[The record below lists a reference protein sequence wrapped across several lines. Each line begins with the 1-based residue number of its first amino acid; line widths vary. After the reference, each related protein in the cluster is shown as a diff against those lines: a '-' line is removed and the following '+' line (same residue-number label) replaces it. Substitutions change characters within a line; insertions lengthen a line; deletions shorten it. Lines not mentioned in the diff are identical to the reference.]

1 MIVASIEALIPFTY
15 VSCINYLV
23 SFWKDSAGSVLALI
37 DSGSKVN
44 AMHLAY
50 AKKPSLNIQKTDMR
64 AQIIDRI
71 ILETFGMVIE
81 VFSVYDRVKKV
92 CFFEKT
98 FLLADISIDVAL
110 EMPFLTL
117 SNANVRFTNWKLY

>member
-1 MIVASIEALIPFTY
+1 MIVASIEALIPFRH

-50 AKKPSLNIQKTDMR
+50 TKKPGLNIRKTDMR

-71 ILETFGMVIE
+71 TLETFGMVIE

-117 SNANVRFTNWKLY
+117 SNANVRFTNWELH